1 MNDSSKLARAIL
13 VIFCSLWVLAFS
25 QSIHAA
31 DGLTFAKNRIEKS
44 VAADAKTVLVP
55 YHFSN
60 KTDRTITIKR
70 YDSACSC
77 LSAKIKGGKLVYEPG
92 ESGEIRVTFE
102 LGTFSGLVEKTVLLW
117 TTDDE
122 DAKPSAV
129 LSVVLDIP
137 VLFEV
142 NPKTVFWEQHGE
154 NQPQVIKLTVNNAEP
169 IRILEHSAT
178 NKNFQ
183 YEFKTIKEGRAYEL
197 VVTPMDVSVPAF
209 GMIKLTT
216 DSAVPRYRRQM
227 AFVCVRRGGAKPP
240 GP

>member
-1 MNDSSKLARAIL
+1 MNDASITTRSMI
-13 VIFCSLWVLAFS
+13 VISCSLLLLGAS
-25 QSIHAA
+25 QKLWGA
-31 DGLTFAKNRIEKS
+31 DGLTFAKNRIEMS
-44 VAADAKTVLVP
+44 VSPDAKTVMVP
-55 YHFSN
+55 YQFSN

-92 ESGEIRVTFE
+92 ESGEIRVNFE

-117 TTDDE
+117 TTEDQDE
-122 DAKPSAV
+122 KPSSV

-154 NQPQVIKLTVNNAEP
+154 DQPQVIKLKVNNVDP
-169 IRILEHSAT
+169 IHILEHSAT

-183 YEFKTIKEGRAYEL
+183 YEFNTIKEGREYEL
-197 VVTPMDVSVPAF
+197 VVTPKDVSVPAF

-216 DSAVPRYRRQM
+216 DSAIPRYRRQM
-227 AFVCVRRGGAKPP
+227 AFVCVRRAGVRPP
-240 GP
+240 SP

>member
-1 MNDSSKLARAIL
+1 MNDPRLPTRSVMVML
-13 VIFCSLWVLAFS
+13 CSLWLLSVS
-25 QSIHAA
+25 QNLWGA
-31 DGLTFAKNRIEKS
+31 DGLTFAKNRIEMRVASDAKS
-44 VAADAKTVLVP
+44 VVVP
-55 YHFSN
+55 YEFSN

-77 LSAKIKGGKLVYEPG
+77 LSAKIKGGKLAYEPG

-117 TTDDE
+117 TTEDE
-122 DAKPSAV
+122 DEKPSSV

-154 NQPQVIKLTVNNAEP
+154 DQPQVIKLKVNNAEP
-169 IRILEHSAT
+169 IHILEHSAT

-183 YEFKTIKEGRAYEL
+183 YELNTIKDGREYEL
-197 VVTPMDVSVPAF
+197 VVTPKDVSVPAF

-216 DSAVPRYRRQM
+216 DSSIPRYRRQM
-227 AFVCVRRGGAKPP
+227 AFVCVRREGSRPSSP
-240 GP
+240 